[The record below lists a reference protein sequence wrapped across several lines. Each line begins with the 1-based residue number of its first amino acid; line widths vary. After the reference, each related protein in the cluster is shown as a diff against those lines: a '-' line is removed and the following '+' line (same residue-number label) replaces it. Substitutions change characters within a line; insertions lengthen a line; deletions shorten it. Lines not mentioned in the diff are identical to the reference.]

1 MKIAIVTGA
10 SSGMGAL
17 FVKQIERLY
26 HDLDEI
32 WVIAR
37 RRERMETLQNHV
49 KTNLRIFEGDLRSE
63 STFRQLESSLKEYQ
77 PDLRML
83 VNAAGFGKVGSV
95 EKIAEEEQLHMIDVN
110 CKSLTHMI
118 LSCLPYCSR
127 GTRIVNLAS
136 AASFCPQPSFA
147 VYAATKSYVLSFS
160 RALGVELSEKGIFV
174 TAVCP
179 GPVETE
185 FFDIAG
191 NSGNALKVMSMA
203 KPEKV
208 VKQALLDA
216 RKRKSVSIYGISMKS
231 ANVATKILPHRL
243 VLKVMK
249 RFWQG
254 DK

>member
-1 MKIAIVTGA
+1 MKIAIITGA

-32 WVIAR
+32 WVLAR

-127 GTRIVNLAS
+127 GT
-136 AASFCPQPSFA
+136 
-147 VYAATKSYVLSFS
+147 
-160 RALGVELSEKGIFV
+160 
-174 TAVCP
+174 
-179 GPVETE
+179 
-185 FFDIAG
+185 
-191 NSGNALKVMSMA
+191 
-203 KPEKV
+203 
-208 VKQALLDA
+208 
-216 RKRKSVSIYGISMKS
+216 
-231 ANVATKILPHRL
+231 
-243 VLKVMK
+243 
-249 RFWQG
+249 
-254 DK
+254 